1 MIGRSEKQLKSR
13 RKVMSRIDVA
23 LQTLSILQRDGL
35 SREEIALKVNVI
47 KVIEDV
53 LNPKTVAV
61 EAPKSA
67 QKKKPTKSKKTEIEG
82 E

>member
-1 MIGRSEKQLKSR
+1 
-13 RKVMSRIDVA
+13 MSRIDVA

-35 SREEIALKVNVI
+35 VREEIALKNNAI

-61 EAPKSA
+61 EAPKNT

>member
-1 MIGRSEKQLKSR
+1 
-13 RKVMSRIDVA
+13 MSRIDVA

-61 EAPKSA
+61 EASKST